1 MVNVVITGGAGFLG
15 SRLARAL
22 LAAESLDVAGAG
34 PRALA
39 RLTLVD
45 QAPPAPDLAADE
57 RVTAVRGDLGGLLA
71 SDSGL
76 LAGADVVF
84 HLAAAVSG
92 ECEAD
97 FDLGIRAN
105 LHATEALLA
114 SCRALGTQPLVVY
127 SSSVAAFGTSAE
139 HPLPAVVD
147 DQTPPNPQTSYGT
160 QKVIGEHLLA
170 DYARKGFLRSRAVR
184 LPTVCVRPG
193 RPNGAASGF
202 FSGIIREPLA
212 GQRAVCPVDPAAEHG
227 LISPG
232 RAVAG
237 LLAAATSA
245 DEAWGGR
252 GAVNLPALTVS
263 VAEMVAALERV
274 AGAETS
280 AFIDWVP
287 DPMVARMVAGWP
299 ARIRADRAA
308 GLGLTP
314 DPDFDSVIR
323 AHLDD
328 IGGG

>member
-34 PRALA
+34 PRPLS

-71 SDSGL
+71 GDSGL

-280 AFIDWVP
+280 ALIDWVP